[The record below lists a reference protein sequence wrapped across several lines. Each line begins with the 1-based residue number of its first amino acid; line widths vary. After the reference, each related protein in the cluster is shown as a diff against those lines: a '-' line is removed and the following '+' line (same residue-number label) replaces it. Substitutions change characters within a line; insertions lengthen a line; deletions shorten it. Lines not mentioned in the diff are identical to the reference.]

1 MTLFLAR
8 AAAAFAGL
16 AATLL
21 LAGALAHAETPAPE
35 TTREEYTLRAEP
47 ICKVNV
53 EANRRIFKGAK
64 AEVKAGELKK
74 ASRRFARAAVAFD
87 RTIAQLAQVPR
98 PRADEARLG
107 RWLDLLRLE
116 SDYIARI
123 GKALAAGK
131 KAKAESLAVQ
141 LNRNSTKANNTVLGF
156 GFDYCRIEPSRFG
169 G

>member
-1 MTLFLAR
+1 MTIFLAR
-8 AAAAFAGL
+8 AAAFAAL
-16 AATLL
+16 AAALL
-21 LAGALAHAETPAPE
+21 LSAAWARAESPPVPE
-35 TTREEYTLRAEP
+35 MTRDDYTVRVEP
-47 ICKVNV
+47 ICKRNV

-74 ASRRFARAAVAFD
+74 AARRFARAAAAFD

-98 PRADEARLG
+98 PPADDARLR
-107 RWLDLLRLE
+107 RWLNLLRAE
-116 SDYIARI
+116 SDYVARI

-131 KAKAESLAVQ
+131 RAKAEALSVQ